1 MEKIQIRTAALAVL
15 FVLSA
20 MPQVALA
27 FTTVDTLPWP
37 SRGRF
42 PAYPAE
48 PLPLT
53 DWWVEGGL
61 MYDTNVLR
69 RQNDVRDDFVGR
81 VGVGVRHLQ
90 RIVGRQ
96 SLQLEGR
103 VTGYGYKDLDNLDH
117 IGYLA
122 NAIWLWE
129 VGNDLSG
136 TLAAGREQRL
146 SDLSERQDGVR
157 DLVTMT
163 RFGGSAAYRL
173 GPNSRLR
180 TAFDTALGERT
191 LTASAKLRATSVS
204 FGADW
209 VTPLQ
214 NHLGLEYRLTQGDA
228 PVPELV
234 APVGTFV
241 NNDFHEKEVAVVGDY
256 LAPDQR
262 LRLNG
267 RIGHTRR
274 TYSQIGGRD
283 FSGTTYRGGFD
294 WSVGAKTALEFFAYS
309 EPRSIIDIAA
319 RHVLAKG
326 TLLGPRWAYSAKT
339 VFSLNWVRERQTGVG
354 DPAVATA
361 AVPLRDELVNTIRL
375 GMGWEPERHW
385 QVGFGLDRGTRYSN
399 YFGRSYNY
407 SAAMANVA
415 YHF

>member
-1 MEKIQIRTAALAVL
+1 MKKVQIRTAALAVL
-15 FVLSA
+15 FLLIA

-27 FTTVDTLPWP
+27 FITVDTLPWP
-37 SRGRF
+37 SGGRF

-48 PLPLT
+48 PLPPT
-53 DWWVEGGL
+53 DWWVEGGV
-61 MYDTNVLR
+61 MYDNNILR
-69 RQNDVRDDFVGR
+69 RQNLVKDDFVGR

-96 SLQLEGR
+96 SLQFEGR
-103 VTGYGYKDLDNLDH
+103 VTGYGFKSLENLDH
-117 IGYLA
+117 IAYLA

-136 TLAAGREQRL
+136 TLVAGREQRL
-146 SDLSERQDGVR
+146 ADLSERQDGVR
-157 DLVTMT
+157 DLVTLT
-163 RFGGSAAYRL
+163 HAGATGAYRL
-173 GPNSRLR
+173 GPNARLR
-180 TAFDTALGERT
+180 SAFDTALGERT
-191 LTASAKLRATSVS
+191 LSAAAKLRATSLA

-214 NHLGLEYRLTQGDA
+214 NHLGLEYRTTQGDA

-234 APVGTFV
+234 APLGTFV
-241 NNDFHEKEVAVVGDY
+241 NNDFQEKELAVVGDY

-262 LRLNG
+262 LRVNG

-274 TYSQIGGRD
+274 TYTEIPGRD

-294 WSVGAKTALEFFAYS
+294 WPLGAKTALEFFAYN
-309 EPRSIIDIAA
+309 EPRSVIDIAA
-319 RHVLAKG
+319 RHVVAKG
-326 TLLGPRWAYSAKT
+326 TLFGPRWAYSAKT
-339 VFSLNWVRERQTGVG
+339 VFSVRWLRERQIGVG
-354 DPAVATA
+354 DPSVATA
-361 AVPLRDELVNTIRL
+361 AVPLRDELLNTIRF
-375 GMGWEPERHW
+375 GVGWEPERHW

-407 SAAMANVA
+407 WAAMANVA